1 MWLKTQS
8 YISCKWLCNCEGQIW
23 GHEEGNKVF
32 ILKYSIQEL
41 SQWIKRIWSCFS
53 VTVEVTTA
61 LVFGSDLVQF
71 FLSSSLPVSVLPTV
85 IMSCIYHLLGNL
97 SVFSLGS
104 EGSSGN
110 GDLEHKYKVLCIHA
124 VDVIEIY
131 ISLQFFI
138 TYFYR

>member
-1 MWLKTQS
+1 M
-8 YISCKWLCNCEGQIW
+8 
-23 GHEEGNKVF
+23 
-32 ILKYSIQEL
+32 
-41 SQWIKRIWSCFS
+41 
-53 VTVEVTTA
+53 
-61 LVFGSDLVQF
+61 
-71 FLSSSLPVSVLPTV
+71 SVLPTV